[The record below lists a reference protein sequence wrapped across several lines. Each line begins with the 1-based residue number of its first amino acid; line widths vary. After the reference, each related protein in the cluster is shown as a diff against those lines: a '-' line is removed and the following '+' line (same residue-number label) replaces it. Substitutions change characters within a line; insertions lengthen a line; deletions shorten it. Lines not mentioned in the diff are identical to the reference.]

1 MTCPTEKHS
10 WTPKVRRLDNVKI
23 KLSGNRSNAATKHA
37 TDDSLRPSPKCGAF
51 FRFGRGI
58 VHGFHYQACV
68 AVTAAAVAGIRFQ
81 FCLAGT
87 RIYGCYSRLA
97 NRSQIQLGF
106 VKQIYFTDTTRVWPL
121 SNIPLYSNK
130 DS

>member
-1 MTCPTEKHS
+1 MFDFKRCATCDLQ
-10 WTPKVRRLDNVKI
+10 RDALI
-23 KLSGNRSNAATKHA
+23 
-37 TDDSLRPSPKCGAF
+37 SP
-51 FRFGRGI
+51 
-58 VHGFHYQACV
+58 QV
-68 AVTAAAVAGIRFQ
+68 AVRVDQRWIARRGNPKRSTTRK
-81 FCLAGT
+81 

-121 SNIPLYSNK
+121 CNIPLYSNK